1 MTKKWNDGVL
11 QLAVRITFCVIL
23 VLALLY
29 FAFFCLTRPGISLEE
44 QGVRTLTGFV
54 TTGKD
59 GQEEA
64 VDPDKS
70 YYDAENRLFEMRG
83 TLPEDLREDIREVY
97 LLFFCVTDTEI
108 TVDGN
113 TVFSFS
119 FDRDAHVIGG
129 GVKSFYQTIPL
140 SPENAGQEIVFRQVM
155 DGLHSSRGPKLMTG
169 TATDIL
175 RYLFRVFGVTFVMA
189 LMLMGISVIVM
200 LFGFNMRMRVRHPVD
215 IVTISFA
222 IFMTAGWIITDS
234 YFYPFVFGHNHI
246 DGWLSYIL
254 CMLLPVPYLSYMDKL
269 QHGRHRKVYLGLQVL
284 PIAATV
290 IITALHISRV
300 AKFYDFL
307 TVINAILVGNIVCV
321 AVILI
326 RELKGGYAKAYH
338 DTALGLVGLM
348 LTAVIEIVLV
358 LAPGLINNGQ
368 MIIIGLMFLLAFA
381 VSQQM
386 EDSRLAE
393 IEKQKALEISNA
405 KTAFLA
411 SMSHE
416 IRTPIN
422 SILGMNEIILRESK
436 DPEITAY
443 AGTVQRSGRVL
454 LSLINDVLDFSRIE
468 AGKLEIIEE
477 EYRLADLLADT
488 AAIAK
493 EQAEQKGLAFEI
505 NVARGLPAG
514 LKSDE
519 VRIKQILMNLI
530 SNAVK
535 YTDEGKITIDAGGE
549 YINDELFAL
558 RFDVRDTGRGIREED
573 KKQLF
578 KAFTRNDLQR
588 NRNIEGTGLGPA
600 IVKRITD
607 AMEGTIEVESE
618 YGRGSVFTVTLPQKV
633 TDHSRVPRD
642 LDSAAAMEIQT
653 RNGCGF
659 TAPDAVI
666 LAVDDNRPNLNIV
679 SAFLKD
685 TKAQVDLCA
694 SGTEALEKC
703 REKRY
708 DLILLDHMMPDPD
721 GIRTLEMIRTDAE
734 SRNPDVPAVVLTA
747 NAVAG
752 SREMYLAAGFADYL
766 AKPLDAA
773 KLEETVRKYL
783 PAGKVREQ
791 AGEEDDVMEF
801 EAAGQEEAEGTA
813 NPEKYR
819 AMGLDPETALTHTG
833 GSTAL
838 LDEVLADI
846 AANAKEKAKTLRE
859 CAEKKDLEGYRIA
872 AHSVKGL
879 MATVGANA
887 MSEEAREH
895 EYAARDGKAEFVAE
909 KGKAFADK
917 YEEFCRKL
925 RG

>member
-1 MTKKWNDGVL
+1 M
-11 QLAVRITFCVIL
+11 
-23 VLALLY
+23 
-29 FAFFCLTRPGISLEE
+29 
-44 QGVRTLTGFV
+44 
-54 TTGKD
+54 
-59 GQEEA
+59 
-64 VDPDKS
+64 
-70 YYDAENRLFEMRG
+70 
-83 TLPEDLREDIREVY
+83 
-97 LLFFCVTDTEI
+97 
-108 TVDGN
+108 
-113 TVFSFS
+113 
-119 FDRDAHVIGG
+119 
-129 GVKSFYQTIPL
+129 
-140 SPENAGQEIVFRQVM
+140 
-155 DGLHSSRGPKLMTG
+155 
-169 TATDIL
+169 
-175 RYLFRVFGVTFVMA
+175 
-189 LMLMGISVIVM
+189 
-200 LFGFNMRMRVRHPVD
+200 
-215 IVTISFA
+215 
-222 IFMTAGWIITDS
+222 
-234 YFYPFVFGHNHI
+234 
-246 DGWLSYIL
+246 
-254 CMLLPVPYLSYMDKL
+254 
-269 QHGRHRKVYLGLQVL
+269 
-284 PIAATV
+284 
-290 IITALHISRV
+290 
-300 AKFYDFL
+300 
-307 TVINAILVGNIVCV
+307 
-321 AVILI
+321 
-326 RELKGGYAKAYH
+326 
-338 DTALGLVGLM
+338 
-348 LTAVIEIVLV
+348 
-358 LAPGLINNGQ
+358 
-368 MIIIGLMFLLAFA
+368 
-381 VSQQM
+381 
-386 EDSRLAE
+386 
-393 IEKQKALEISNA
+393 
-405 KTAFLA
+405 
-411 SMSHE
+411 
-416 IRTPIN
+416 
-422 SILGMNEIILRESK
+422 
-436 DPEITAY
+436 
-443 AGTVQRSGRVL
+443 
-454 LSLINDVLDFSRIE
+454 
-468 AGKLEIIEE
+468 
-477 EYRLADLLADT
+477 
-488 AAIAK
+488 
-493 EQAEQKGLAFEI
+493 
-505 NVARGLPAG
+505 
-514 LKSDE
+514 
-519 VRIKQILMNLI
+519 
-530 SNAVK
+530 
-535 YTDEGKITIDAGGE
+535 
-549 YINDELFAL
+549 
-558 RFDVRDTGRGIREED
+558 
-573 KKQLF
+573 
-578 KAFTRNDLQR
+578 
-588 NRNIEGTGLGPA
+588 
-600 IVKRITD
+600 KRITD

-653 RNGCGF
+653 RKGCGF

-819 AMGLDPETALTHTG
+819 TMGLDPETALTHTG

-879 MATVGANA
+879 MATVGAKA

-925 RG
+925 R